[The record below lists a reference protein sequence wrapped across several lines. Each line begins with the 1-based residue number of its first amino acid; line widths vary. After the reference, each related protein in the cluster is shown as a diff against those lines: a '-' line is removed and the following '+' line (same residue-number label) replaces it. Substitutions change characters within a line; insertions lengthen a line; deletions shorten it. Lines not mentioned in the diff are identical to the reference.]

1 MEMIIYVLFKYFRY
15 TVILSCQYI
24 MDENDKN
31 VHLENTIFSV
41 KSTHGV
47 DINEVSAGRNMVYL
61 ITRFKVLSNTN

>member
-1 MEMIIYVLFKYFRY
+1 MKMIIYVLFEYFRY

-24 MDENDKN
+24 MDDNDKN

>member
-1 MEMIIYVLFKYFRY
+1 MKMIIYVLFEYFRY

>member
-1 MEMIIYVLFKYFRY
+1 
-15 TVILSCQYI
+15 

-61 ITRFKVLSNTN
+61 ITRFKVLSNTD

>member
-1 MEMIIYVLFKYFRY
+1 MIIYVLFEYFRY

-24 MDENDKN
+24 MDDNDKN